1 MKSCFSFAPS
11 FNTHNNKLNHKKQKK
26 MRNEILVLETSIIE
40 LKNHYTIEGTIE
52 KEWDMKKPIMKKVIY
67 GTEIQKP
74 TAYRI
79 YRHANGSRR
88 TWVFGELEIN
98 PDRRRVNQIKK

>member
-1 MKSCFSFAPS
+1 
-11 FNTHNNKLNHKKQKK
+11 
-26 MRNEILVLETSIIE
+26 
-40 LKNHYTIEGTIE
+40 
-52 KEWDMKKPIMKKVIY
+52 MKKVIY